1 MDDVIEENL
10 QDYPKKFELLKSDNK
25 KLNKINDK

>member
-1 MDDVIEENL
+1 MDNVIEENL

-25 KLNKINDK
+25 KLYKINDM